1 MYGIIKKNVSS
12 LVNCL
17 KYVTGQVSVRIV
29 TNLLQRISRVS
40 VVTAKEIKE
49 KVRLKYRLIHK
60 NINDRYVTLIM
71 SIYFDNSHDLT
82 IGPAKF
88 YIDDSSYIERKLPEW
103 HGTMPRKQRIKQ
115 IQTFRF
121 DVDTILKDDS
131 RINGVVCIK
140 VNIEGQEVEYRI
152 KRKKKLE
159 NSKMYFL
166 PENSKYTKGFAM
178 HFRYSAFGN
187 MTFVK
192 RLMEDIEYTGYFRF
206 IESRPV
212 SAVLYAMGKIYKAV
226 SKKKVNL
233 FYEKFCSKA
242 EEGTYELFELCLNS
256 KGTRNYFILD
266 ENCDDFMKLKGE
278 KNVIRKY
285 SFRYYW
291 HLFCASTCIST
302 EVPDGHLNVLRPNN
316 WWLRKALYK
325 TDLIFLQH
333 GIIYMKWL
341 GISSSFHKG
350 KNGESKYMVVSSQK
364 EKHVCM
370 EMLGYDED
378 HFLVTGIPVYSKIR
392 YKHINQDSDDYV
404 MVMLTWKPYEEQLYD
419 FAESEYYRNVV
430 EIVKMLQQYIIPKEK
445 ILVVGHPKVN
455 KLLQNTDIGINIWDK
470 PVSEALELTKLLIT
484 DYSSV
489 CYNSFYQGAGVIFY
503 QPDLERYEK
512 ETGKLVP
519 KEDEFIGRRV
529 FDIDALEKA
538 IKDSIV
544 DGRII
549 LDRIRNSKQ
558 EEIYLTINEFTDGK
572 NINRIYKILSE
583 KNIV

>member
-1 MYGIIKKNVSS
+1 MRNATSYLKRIPRVS
-12 LVNCL
+12 
-17 KYVTGQVSVRIV
+17 IV
-29 TNLLQRISRVS
+29 TE
-40 VVTAKEIKE
+40 KEIKE
-49 KVRLKYRLIHK
+49 KVRLKYRIIHK
-60 NINDRYVTLIM
+60 SINDRYVTLKMI
-71 SIYFDNSHDLT
+71 IYFDNRNDLT

-88 YIDDSSYIERKLPEW
+88 FIDDNSYIERKLPEW
-103 HGTMPRKQRIKQ
+103 HGTMPRKHRIKR

-121 DVDTILKDDS
+121 DVDTLLKDDS

-159 NSKMYFL
+159 NTKMYFL

-178 HFRYSAFGN
+178 HFRYSAFGT

-206 IESRPV
+206 MESRPV
-212 SAVLYAMGKIYKAV
+212 SAVLYGMGRIYKAV

-256 KGTRNYFILD
+256 NRTRNYFILD
-266 ENCDDFMKLKGE
+266 ENCDDYMKLKGE
-278 KNVIRKY
+278 RNVIRKY
-285 SFRYYW
+285 SLKYYW
-291 HLFCASTCIST
+291 YVFCASTCIST

-316 WWLRKALYK
+316 WWLRKALYD

-341 GISSSFHKG
+341 GKNSPFNKG

-370 EMLGYDED
+370 EMLGYDEE
-378 HFLVTGIPVYSKIR
+378 HFLVTGIPVYSKTR

-404 MVMLTWKPYEEQLYD
+404 MIMLTWKPYEEQLYD

-430 EIVKMLQQYIIPKEK
+430 EIVKMLQRYIPRER

-455 KLLQNTDIGINIWDK
+455 KLLENTDIGINIWEK

-519 KEDEFIGRRV
+519 REDEFIGRRV

-558 EEIYLTINEFTDGK
+558 EEIFLTINEFTDGK